1 MHGNHFLIYRA
12 AKSHG
17 WFSLEMRMAGQ
28 YLFNWIVICILL
40 EGKIYGA
47 VVQEQHESLQQV
59 TVGQRALLPCLLP
72 LPRPSL
78 GNIRVYWQTDKTDL
92 VVHVFNKGQEEFGHQ
107 SSTYHNRTQLF
118 TSQLQF
124 GNFSLELCN
133 VSEQDNLTTFQCIA
147 FYDGSGRP
155 KYQNTTVEKSGVIPL
170 LKMSALLE
178 FTFLKRKVDRLRDQE
193 QQDESESTQRDQHQ

>member
-1 MHGNHFLIYRA
+1 
-12 AKSHG
+12 
-17 WFSLEMRMAGQ
+17 MRMAGQ

-47 VVQEQHESLQQV
+47 VVQEQHESMQQV

-107 SSTYHNRTQLF
+107 SSNYCNRTQLN

-155 KYQNTTVEKSGVIPL
+155 KYQNTTTL
-170 LKMSALLE
+170 LVLKEDVNRSHDGGAGNTTLTAVAVALLV
-178 FTFLKRKVDRLRDQE
+178 LIVIVLVLVWGMRKRWKK
-193 QQDESESTQRDQHQ
+193 